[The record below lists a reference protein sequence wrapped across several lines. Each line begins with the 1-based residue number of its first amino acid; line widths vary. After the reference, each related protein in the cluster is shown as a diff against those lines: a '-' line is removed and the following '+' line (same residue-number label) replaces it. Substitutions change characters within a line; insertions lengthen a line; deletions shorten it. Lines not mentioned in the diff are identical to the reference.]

1 LLKAIVNVVN
11 HAGLADSSAVSSVMS
26 SPVST
31 SRPMARNTAVAKAT
45 NQRHKARTLRRLI
58 RERQTLA

>member
-1 LLKAIVNVVN
+1 
-11 HAGLADSSAVSSVMS
+11 MS